1 MSVLTLEAKL
11 ERVDPSTPWGFRMQ
25 GGKDFHSPLSIQR
38 VNAGSLAAKCGLQQG
53 DIILKIGSVET
64 EVLRH
69 KEAQDSILHSGNKLD
84 LLLQRIRDK
93 RGINKLIG
101 GSTPT
106 QTYVSTP
113 PVGAYNL
120 QGSGPTS
127 PASTATSSPGSQNYN
142 QSARPFGNTSN
153 KPSYGMDNVTQKTS
167 QMSFSPKPVAVDY
180 QSAGQKYAERDEKP
194 PSTSMQSKSFR
205 FLKDTLDSGQ
215 EPPSALRPMNKS
227 VTNQRAVSPNTVVS
241 SNSKPRQFNT
251 PTGLYSDQNASDAHR
266 AHARAVQNAR
276 RRSDENDTSD
286 QSGADSEIDEQGK
299 KIYRPSETFKLVHE
313 AESGEKKI
321 EDDYKPNHSR
331 TFKFLQQQL
340 NNGSSDV
347 QQSAPP
353 SAPKAPPPPSAPKAP
368 PASKPGVWT
377 PGQSQGGHATAPKPF
392 SPTVQPSPPAPG
404 GPRGGAAPKPT
415 GVGAVRAKKGEA
427 SMFMSGDAAPGGQ
440 RTPVCNSCGMNIS
453 EQKRG
458 PFVVALGKTWCPD
471 HFVCANPRC
480 GTKLLDIGFV
490 EEGGFLYCE
499 KDYELYFAPK
509 CAVCGS
515 AIVGECVNALQ
526 KTYHPKCFTCVQ
538 CKQQIGGNQFH
549 LEDGK
554 PYCEND
560 WRQLFQTMCHSCNF
574 PIEPGDNWV
583 EAMGKNY
590 HSGCFNCSTCQ
601 IGLEGQPFFAKAGK
615 PYCKTHAR

>member
-276 RRSDENDTSD
+276 RS
-286 QSGADSEIDEQGK
+286 
-299 KIYRPSETFKLVHE
+299 
-313 AESGEKKI
+313 
-321 EDDYKPNHSR
+321 
-331 TFKFLQQQL
+331 
-340 NNGSSDV
+340 SSDV

-549 LEDGK
+549 LEEGK

-583 EAMGKNY
+583 EAMTKNY

-615 PYCKTHAR
+615 PYCKQHAR

>member
-215 EPPSALRPMNKS
+215 ESPTSGPQPPWK
-227 VTNQRAVSPNTVVS
+227 
-241 SNSKPRQFNT
+241 
-251 PTGLYSDQNASDAHR
+251 
-266 AHARAVQNAR
+266 RAVQNAR
-276 RRSDENDTSD
+276 RS
-286 QSGADSEIDEQGK
+286 
-299 KIYRPSETFKLVHE
+299 
-313 AESGEKKI
+313 
-321 EDDYKPNHSR
+321 
-331 TFKFLQQQL
+331 
-340 NNGSSDV
+340 SSDV

-549 LEDGK
+549 LEEGK

-583 EAMGKNY
+583 EAMTKNY

-615 PYCKTHAR
+615 PYCKQHAR

>member
-101 GSTPT
+101 RNLDKYVDTKGSTPT

-215 EPPSALRPMNKS
+215 ESPTSGPQPPWK
-227 VTNQRAVSPNTVVS
+227 
-241 SNSKPRQFNT
+241 
-251 PTGLYSDQNASDAHR
+251 
-266 AHARAVQNAR
+266 RAVQNAR

>member
-101 GSTPT
+101 RNLDKYVDTKGSTPT

-276 RRSDENDTSD
+276 R
-286 QSGADSEIDEQGK
+286 
-299 KIYRPSETFKLVHE
+299 
-313 AESGEKKI
+313 
-321 EDDYKPNHSR
+321 
-331 TFKFLQQQL
+331 
-340 NNGSSDV
+340 SSDV

-440 RTPVCNSCGMNIS
+440 RTPVCNSCGMNI
-453 EQKRG
+453 RG